1 MEAREFPES
10 TEFAG
15 APGAVG
21 ASAEITEID
30 PAKIAARSPW
40 QLFWRRF
47 REDKLAMASLVFL
60 VLLVIVAIAAPLVVK
75 IGGGW
80 DPNAEDQQALNPL
93 FATATGPSSQ
103 HIFGVDGLGRD
114 VFSRVVYGAR
124 VSLVV
129 AFAATF
135 LATLLGVVAGLVSGY
150 FRGWTDTIISR
161 AIDVLLAIPYL
172 MLAIGLAA
180 ACTFSS
186 SKSGTSAGCFG
197 GHIDV
202 QNPILAIVG
211 AVILAAAVGL
221 GLRRRDFADW
231 AIAAGVAGVIL
242 LLLGLVPIPIPAIKP
257 GIGVVIFVIAVTS
270 WTYIARIVRGQT
282 LSLREK
288 EFVESARASGAGHGR
303 IIFRELLPNLT
314 APIIV
319 YASILIPQVILYEAA
334 LSFLGVGVV
343 DQPSW
348 GQMIADATGDF
359 STYWWY
365 MLFPGLALLF
375 TVLAFN
381 LVGDAMQDALNP
393 RAKKT

>member
-1 MEAREFPES
+1 LEARDFTEEFPGS
-10 TEFAG
+10 
-15 APGAVG
+15 PGAVG
-21 ASAEITEID
+21 AGAEITQID
-30 PAKIAARSPW
+30 PTKIAARSPW
-40 QLFWRRF
+40 HLFWRRF
-47 REDKLAMASLVFL
+47 REDKLALISIVFL
-60 VLLVIVAIAAPLVVK
+60 VLLIIVAIAAPLVVN
-75 IGGGW
+75 IFGAPG
-80 DPNAEDQQALNPL
+80 PNVEDQNALNST

-114 VFSRVVYGAR
+114 VFSRVIYGAR

-129 AFAATF
+129 AFVATF
-135 LATLLGVVAGLVSGY
+135 FATILGVVAGLVAGY

-161 AIDVLLAIPYL
+161 AVDVLLAIPYL

-180 ACTFSS
+180 ACTFSTGEQ
-186 SKSGTSAGCFG
+186 GTSAGCFG
-197 GHIDV
+197 GHIDL

-211 AVILAAAVGL
+211 AVLLIAAVGVVI
-221 GLRRRDFADW
+221 RRRGLEDW
-231 AIAAGVAGVIL
+231 ATGIGVVAVIL
-242 LLLGLVPIPIPAIKP
+242 LVLGLVAIPLPAIKP

-270 WTYIARIVRGQT
+270 WTYIARIVRGQV

-288 EFVESARASGAGHGR
+288 EFVESARASGAGHTR
-303 IIFRELLPNLT
+303 IIFREILPNLT

-319 YASILIPQVILYEAA
+319 YASILVPQVILYEAA
-334 LSFLGVGVV
+334 LSYLGVGVV

-348 GQMIADATGDF
+348 GQMISDATGDF

>member
-1 MEAREFPES
+1 LEAHDFPES
-10 TEFAG
+10 AEFRG
-15 APGAVG
+15 TPGAVG
-21 ASAEITEID
+21 GSAELTEID
-30 PAKIAARSPW
+30 PTQLAARSPW

-47 REDKLAMASLVFL
+47 REDRLAMASLIFL
-60 VLLVIVAIAAPLVVK
+60 ALLVIVAIAAPLVVK
-75 IGGGW
+75 IVGAPG
-80 DPNAEDQQALNPL
+80 PNVEDQSALNST
-93 FATATGPSSQ
+93 FATATGPSSS

-114 VFSRVVYGAR
+114 VFSRTVYGAR
-124 VSLVV
+124 VSLIV
-129 AFAATF
+129 AFVATF
-135 LATLLGVVAGLVSGY
+135 LATLLGVVAGLLAGY
-150 FRGWTDTIISR
+150 FRGWTDTVISR
-161 AIDVLLAIPYL
+161 AVDVLLAIPYL

-180 ACTFSS
+180 ACTFSTA
-186 SKSGTSAGCFG
+186 KSGTSAGCFG

-202 QNPILAIVG
+202 QNPIVVIVG
-211 AVILAAAVGL
+211 AV
-221 GLRRRDFADW
+221 
-231 AIAAGVAGVIL
+231 
-242 LLLGLVPIPIPAIKP
+242 LLLGAIAWGLTRAVDTFAISAGAAAIILLIFGLFSVPVPAIKP

-334 LSFLGVGVV
+334 LSYLGVGVTE
-343 DQPSW
+343 QPSW
-348 GQMIADATGDF
+348 GQMISDATPDF

>member
-1 MEAREFPES
+1 LEAHDFPES
-10 TEFAG
+10 SEFRG
-15 APGAVG
+15 APGAIG
-21 ASAEITEID
+21 GSAELTEID
-30 PAKIAARSPW
+30 PTQLAARSPW

-47 REDKLAMASLVFL
+47 KEDKLAMVSLVFL
-60 VLLVIVAIAAPLVVK
+60 ALLVLVAIFAPLIVK
-75 IGGGW
+75 AVGAPGP
-80 DPNAEDQQALNPL
+80 DVEDQNALNPV
-93 FATATGPSSQ
+93 FATATGPSSA

-124 VSLVV
+124 VSLIV

-135 LATLLGVVAGLVSGY
+135 IATILGVVAGLVAGY
-150 FRGWTDTIISR
+150 FRGWTDTIVSR
-161 AIDVLLAIPYL
+161 LVDVLLAIPYL

-180 ACTFSS
+180 ACTFST
-186 SKSGTSAGCFG
+186 SKSGSAAGCLG
-197 GHIDV
+197 G
-202 QNPILAIVG
+202 L
-211 AVILAAAVGL
+211 
-221 GLRRRDFADW
+221 
-231 AIAAGVAGVIL
+231 
-242 LLLGLVPIPIPAIKP
+242 IKP
-257 GIGVVIFVIAVTS
+257 GLTVVIFVISVTS

-288 EFVESARASGAGHGR
+288 EFIEAARASGAGHTR

-319 YASILIPQVILYEAA
+319 YASILVPQVILYEAA
-334 LSFLGVGVV
+334 LSFLGVGVT

-348 GQMIADATGDF
+348 GQMISDATGDF

-365 MLFPGLALLF
+365 MMFPGIALLL

>member
-1 MEAREFPES
+1 VEARDFTEEFPGS
-10 TEFAG
+10 PA
-15 APGAVG
+15 AVG
-21 ASAEITEID
+21 AGAEITEID
-30 PAKIAARSPW
+30 PTKIAARSPW

-47 REDKLAMASLVFL
+47 REDKLALASLVFL
-60 VLLVIVAIAAPLVVK
+60 ALLIIIAIAAPLVVD
-75 IGGGW
+75 IFGAPG
-80 DPNAEDQQALNPL
+80 PNVEDQNALNST

-114 VFSRVVYGAR
+114 VFSRVIYGAR

-129 AFAATF
+129 AFVATF
-135 LATLLGVVAGLVSGY
+135 FATILGVIAGLVAGY

-161 AIDVLLAIPYL
+161 AVDVLLAIPYL

-180 ACTFSS
+180 ACTFSTGEQ
-186 SKSGTSAGCFG
+186 GTSAGCFG
-197 GHIDV
+197 GHIDLQTPV
-202 QNPILAIVG
+202 LVIIGGLLVVG
-211 AVILAAAVGL
+211 
-221 GLRRRDFADW
+221 
-231 AIAAGVAGVIL
+231 GVAWASMRHLDEWATGATGVGVIL
-242 LLLGLVPIPIPAIKP
+242 LILGLISIPVPAVKP

-288 EFVESARASGAGHGR
+288 EFVESARASGAGHTR

-334 LSFLGVGVV
+334 LSYLGVGVV

-348 GQMIADATGDF
+348 GQMISDATGDF

>member
-1 MEAREFPES
+1 LEARDFTEEFPGEP
-10 TEFAG
+10 A
-15 APGAVG
+15 AVG
-21 ASAEITEID
+21 AGAEITAVD
-30 PAKIAARSPW
+30 PTQIAARSPW
-40 QLFWRRF
+40 QLFWRRL
-47 REDKLAMASLVFL
+47 REDKLAMASIVFL
-60 VLLVIVAIAAPLVVK
+60 ILLVIVAIAAPLVIKVV
-75 IGGGW
+75 GAP
-80 DPNAEDQQALNPL
+80 DPNFEDQNALNQT
-93 FATATGPSSQ
+93 FATATGPSSE

-135 LATLLGVVAGLVSGY
+135 FATLLGVIAGLLAGY

-161 AIDVLLAIPYL
+161 AVDVLLAIPYL

-180 ACTFSS
+180 ACTFSTG
-186 SKSGTSAGCFG
+186 KGSGTGCLG
-197 GHIDV
+197 G
-202 QNPILAIVG
+202 L
-211 AVILAAAVGL
+211 
-221 GLRRRDFADW
+221 
-231 AIAAGVAGVIL
+231 
-242 LLLGLVPIPIPAIKP
+242 IKP
-257 GIGVVIFVIAVTS
+257 GLSVVIFVIAVTS

-288 EFVESARASGAGHGR
+288 EFVEAARASGAGHTR
-303 IIFRELLPNLT
+303 IVFRELLPNLT

-319 YASILIPQVILYEAA
+319 YASILVPQVILYEAA

-343 DQPSW
+343 NQPSW
-348 GQMIADATGDF
+348 GQMISDASGGDF
-359 STYWWY
+359 TTYWWY

-393 RAKKT
+393 RTRKT